1 VDKEVKDTVRKIFNN
16 LRKKQP
22 KMSSRRSDRVD
33 VDKMIRDYQE
43 LDTQIRSKE

>member
-22 KMSSRRSDRVD
+22 KMGSRRSDRVD
-33 VDKMIRDYQE
+33 VDRMIRDYQE
-43 LDTQIRSKE
+43 LDPEIRRKE